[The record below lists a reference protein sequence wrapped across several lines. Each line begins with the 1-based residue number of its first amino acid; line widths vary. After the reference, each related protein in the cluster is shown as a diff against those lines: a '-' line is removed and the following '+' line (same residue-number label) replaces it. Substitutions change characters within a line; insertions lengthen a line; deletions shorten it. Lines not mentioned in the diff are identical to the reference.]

1 MTELTL
7 RNNFLPPAT
16 KDDSNKV
23 VARAGKKKISED
35 LVRFQ
40 VVLTQ
45 DSLDRL
51 DVVKE
56 RVNAAT
62 RAEVLRNALRVYAMI
77 VDEISNGN
85 EVLIKEKNGDIAK
98 IRLVS

>member
-1 MTELTL
+1 MKQKEWSD
-7 RNNFLPPAT
+7 
-16 KDDSNKV
+16 K
-23 VARAGKKKISED
+23 

-45 DSLDRL
+45 DSLERL

-77 VDEISNGN
+77 VDEINNGS

>member
-1 MTELTL
+1 MAELTL
-7 RNNFLPPAT
+7 RNNFLLPAI
-16 KDDSNKV
+16 KDDSYKV
-23 VARAGKKKISED
+23 VSKASKKKISED

-45 DSLDRL
+45 ESLDRL

-56 RVNAAT
+56 RVNATT

-77 VDEISNGN
+77 VDEISSGN
-85 EVLIKEKNGDIAK
+85 EVLIKEKNGDVAK
-98 IRLVS
+98 VRLV